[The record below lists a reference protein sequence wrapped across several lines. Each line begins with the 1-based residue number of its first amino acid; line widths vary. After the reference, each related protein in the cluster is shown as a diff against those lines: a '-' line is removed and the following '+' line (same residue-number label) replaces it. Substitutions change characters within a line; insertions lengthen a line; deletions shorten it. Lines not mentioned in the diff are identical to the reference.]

1 MKVDYQGTYLRL
13 KIIGLCRGGRIL
25 LFCCLDKGMKKIMTK
40 QASDHVNNVENI
52 APELKDVR
60 NVKKKEKILG
70 CIKNVPQLWPGKVSG
85 HLLVCMQQNT
95 FRRLDILR

>member
-1 MKVDYQGTYLRL
+1 MKVDYQGTYPML

-25 LFCCLDKGMKKIMTK
+25 LLCCLAKGMKKIMTK

-60 NVKKKEKILG
+60 NVKKKEQIGL
-70 CIKNVPQLWPGKVSG
+70 
-85 HLLVCMQQNT
+85 H
-95 FRRLDILR
+95 